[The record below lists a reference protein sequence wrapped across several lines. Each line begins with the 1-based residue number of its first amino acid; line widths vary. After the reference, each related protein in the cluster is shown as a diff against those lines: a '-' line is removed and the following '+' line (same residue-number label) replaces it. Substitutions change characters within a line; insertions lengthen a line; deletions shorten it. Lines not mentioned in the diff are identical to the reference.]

1 MSKPPAPLP
10 ETENRPALALLLLFS
25 NVLNYLDRQLF
36 LSLFPLFR
44 VRFGLSDL
52 MLGFLASSFTLV
64 YVLVAPFSGPLL
76 QRVPAG
82 KLLAG
87 GIVTF
92 STGMALTGFAPDLA
106 WLFLGRMLTGAGEA
120 VLTTIGP
127 VLLLKSP
134 FSRIRGEGMGL
145 GIFYAAIPAGSA
157 MGFALGGAFSHQS
170 DFQHALLLP
179 VFPGFLLSYLLYRG
193 FQKTDISGLSDPLPL
208 SIWRGMLQKPV
219 LLSFVVQAAVTFVLG
234 GMAAWL
240 SVYLTRE
247 KLMTLASANLV
258 SGGALLVGGLTGIL
272 LGGKLLDRECLNHP
286 DAWGFRTTLAGLLMA
301 GAGVLLV
308 LVTGSHIM
316 LFPELWLS
324 TFGLFLG
331 MVPVNCLILKRNPPV
346 LSAPLMGLCLLFTHV
361 FGDLPSPSLI
371 GWMSGQISLN
381 VALSFCLL
389 IPISVASLAVYLY
402 RRV

>member
-1 MSKPPAPLP
+1 
-10 ETENRPALALLLLFS
+10 
-25 NVLNYLDRQLF
+25 
-36 LSLFPLFR
+36 
-44 VRFGLSDL
+44 
-52 MLGFLASSFTLV
+52 
-64 YVLVAPFSGPLL
+64 
-76 QRVPAG
+76 
-82 KLLAG
+82 
-87 GIVTF
+87 
-92 STGMALTGFAPDLA
+92 
-106 WLFLGRMLTGAGEA
+106 
-120 VLTTIGP
+120 
-127 VLLLKSP
+127 
-134 FSRIRGEGMGL
+134 
-145 GIFYAAIPAGSA
+145 
-157 MGFALGGAFSHQS
+157 
-170 DFQHALLLP
+170 
-179 VFPGFLLSYLLYRG
+179 
-193 FQKTDISGLSDPLPL
+193 
-208 SIWRGMLQKPV
+208 MLQKPV

>member
-64 YVLVAPFSGPLL
+64 YVLVAPFSGTLL

-193 FQKTDISGLSDPLPL
+193 FQKPTFPGCPIRFPFPSGEGCS
-208 SIWRGMLQKPV
+208 
-219 LLSFVVQAAVTFVLG
+219 
-234 GMAAWL
+234 
-240 SVYLTRE
+240 
-247 KLMTLASANLV
+247 
-258 SGGALLVGGLTGIL
+258 
-272 LGGKLLDRECLNHP
+272 
-286 DAWGFRTTLAGLLMA
+286 
-301 GAGVLLV
+301 
-308 LVTGSHIM
+308 
-316 LFPELWLS
+316 
-324 TFGLFLG
+324 
-331 MVPVNCLILKRNPPV
+331 RNPFCF
-346 LSAPLMGLCLLFTHV
+346 PL
-361 FGDLPSPSLI
+361 
-371 GWMSGQISLN
+371 
-381 VALSFCLL
+381 
-389 IPISVASLAVYLY
+389 LY
-402 RRV
+402 RPP